1 VTSEVSEDMKT
12 KTKFVKITS
21 TKGFERLGLRKTKT
35 AIYREL
41 TTHISKLGTEYSS
54 IRLGL
59 GPRGGLSGY
68 IAEYPK
74 GKGAY
79 LRIAEYTIWKKS
91 KTVPLIDEIVT
102 QTASP
107 QNHP

>member
-1 VTSEVSEDMKT
+1 MKA
-12 KTKFVKITS
+12 KTRFIKITS

-41 TTHISKLGTEYSS
+41 TAHIAKLGTEYSS
-54 IRLGL
+54 IHVGL
-59 GPRGGLSGY
+59 GPRDGLSGY

-74 GKGAY
+74 ENGVY
-79 LRIAEYTIWKKS
+79 LRIAEYMIWKKS
-91 KTVPLIDEIVT
+91 KSIPFIDGIIT